1 MGFANGTVRVL
12 DAVTLEDELAEP
24 FHYARDCITHIVF
37 SHDSK
42 FLATAVSQLYNIY
55 CNLQFSLLIQLK
67 SWHQAFPVF
76 SIKFYNLKKI
86 NLCNVISHY
95 LHFWSFYEF
104 SLLDHTF
111 YKSCFSR
118 IIIMYPVNWYQ
129 LECTLNFYISVI
141 FVIENVCEKQ
151 FTASHWFLKFAFLMI
166 LYLILYSF
174 FWWYYIY
181 LSVMWFSYLTHFI
194 LSA

>member
-118 IIIMYPVNWYQ
+118 IIIMYPVKLIPTWVHSEFLHFSYLRYRKCLWKTVHRISLIFEICIFND
-129 LECTLNFYISVI
+129 TLFNFI
-141 FVIENVCEKQ
+141 F
-151 FTASHWFLKFAFLMI
+151 LFLMI
-166 LYLILYSF
+166 LYIFICHVIFLFNSF
-174 FWWYYIY
+174 YP
-181 LSVMWFSYLTHFI
+181 
-194 LSA
+194 